1 MASRDSKKALAKKLG
16 IARSSLYY
24 ESKMK
29 VRDECLKE
37 QILAALTEHPS
48 YGHKRLAIHLQRNK
62 KCILRVM
69 KKYGIKPYRRRGKRP
84 WKPDDEKK
92 HPVPIPNYAKTLC
105 PLQRNI
111 LWASDF
117 TYFRFHGKWWYLCT
131 VLDIFNREIVG
142 FSFSS
147 HHDQQLILSGLRDAL
162 HKHKAPIYLHT
173 DQGSEY
179 QSYAYF
185 DLLDASNIKAS
196 FSSKASPWQNGYQES
211 FYSEFK
217 KDLGDIS
224 RFETIGELMEGLY
237 CQIHYYN
244 TRRIHSALKMPPALF
259 RPQITH

>member
-16 IARSSLYY
+16 ISRSCLYY

-37 QILAALTEHPS
+37 QILATLTDHPS
-48 YGHKRLAIHLQRNK
+48 YGHKRLAIHLGRNK

-84 WKPDDEKK
+84 WKLDDLKK

-131 VLDIFNREIVG
+131 VLDIFSREIVG

-147 HHDQQLILSGLRDAL
+147 HHDQELILSGLRDAL
-162 HKHKAPIYLHT
+162 NQQKAPTYLHT

-179 QSYAYF
+179 QSCGYF
-185 DLLDASNIKAS
+185 DLLDANDIKAS

-224 RFETIGELMEGLY
+224 RFETIGEFMEGLY
-237 CQIHYYN
+237 RQIHYYN
-244 TRRIHSALKMPPALF
+244 TRRIHSALKVPPALF
-259 RPQITH
+259 RQQVTH